1 MKNLKNAYFMLLLTA
16 LFVAIGCKKDKKGP
30 NVDITTGLHVKDGK
44 YLADKCGNKVILRGV
59 NMGSI
64 YALNFGLKELE
75 EIEKTGANNVRIVLE
90 RNYKDWA
97 NGGAVTALTAAKIE
111 PVITSCIAKGMI
123 PILELHDFTGSA
135 NAVADLQQAAQ
146 WWTSAGIKSMLQ
158 EYQKS
163 IILNIAN
170 EPDNGSAS
178 DAGYAEANLN
188 AVKAVRNAGYTCPIM
203 IDAAN
208 WGKDHVFFLYK
219 GQALMDADPLHNLL
233 FSVHAYWPTKGKF
246 GDYSDAKITADFGA
260 LKQLGLPIV
269 LGELAWAD
277 IQTTNINNHD
287 VEVPYTVNYKLLMK
301 LCQENDFGYI
311 AWWWGFNNNPGAN
324 NQLSMTQDGLYN
336 GLAAAGKEIAVND
349 VNSIKNT
356 SKRICQ

>member
-1 MKNLKNAYFMLLLTA
+1 MKILKISLAFI
-16 LFVAIGCKKDKKGP
+16 FAITICVSCKKDKKEQ

-44 YLADKCGNKVILRGV
+44 YLSDKCGNKVILRGV

-64 YALNFGLKELE
+64 YAVNFGLKELE

-97 NGGAVTALTAAKIE
+97 NGGTVTALTAAKIE
-111 PVITSCIAKGMI
+111 PIITSCIAKGMI

-135 NAVADLQQAAQ
+135 NAAADLQQAAQ

-158 EYQKS
+158 KYQKS

-178 DAGYAEANLN
+178 DAGYADANIN
-188 AVKAVRNAGYTCPIM
+188 AVKTLRNAGYTCPIM
-203 IDAAN
+203 IDATN

-233 FSVHAYWPTKGKF
+233 FSVHAYWPTNGLF
-246 GDYSDAKITADFGA
+246 GNYSDAKITADFTA
-260 LKQLGLPIV
+260 LKQTGLPIV
-269 LGELAWAD
+269 FGELAIAD
-277 IQTTNINNHD
+277 IQNGLVYNIN
-287 VEVPYTVNYKLLMK
+287 YRLLMK
-301 LCQENDFGYI
+301 LCQDNEFGYI

-324 NQLSMTQDGLYN
+324 NQLSMTNDGLYS
-336 GLAAAGKEIAVND
+336 GLANGGKVIAIDD

-356 SKRICQ
+356 SKRICP

>member
-1 MKNLKNAYFMLLLTA
+1 MKNLKLFLPILLLS
-16 LFVAIGCKKDKKGP
+16 LVFGCKKKNPQPDG
-30 NVDITTGLHVKDGK
+30 DIPTGLHIKDGK
-44 YLADKCGNKVILRGV
+44 YLSDECGNKVILRGI

-64 YALNFGLKELE
+64 YAVNFGLKELD
-75 EIEKTGANNVRIVLE
+75 EIEKTGANNVRIVLK
-90 RNYKDWA
+90 RNYEDWT

-111 PVITSCIAKGMI
+111 PIITSCLAKGMI
-123 PILELHDFTGSA
+123 PILELHDFTGST
-135 NAVADLQQAAQ
+135 NAIADLQQATQ
-146 WWTSAGIKSMLQ
+146 WWTSADIRTMVQK
-158 EYQKS
+158 YQKS
-163 IILNIAN
+163 IIVNIAN
-170 EPDNGSAS
+170 EPENGSAS
-178 DAGYAEANLN
+178 DATYGDANIT
-188 AVKAVRNAGYTCPIM
+188 AVKALRNAGYTCPIM
-203 IDAAN
+203 IDASN

-246 GDYSDAKITADFGA
+246 GDYSDAKITADFTA
-260 LKQLGLPIV
+260 LKQSGLPIV

-277 IQTTNINNHD
+277 IQTTNINGHD
-287 VEVPYTVNYKLLMK
+287 VAVPYTINYKLLMK
-301 LCQENDFGYI
+301 LCQENEFGYI

-336 GLAAAGKEIAVND
+336 SLSAAGKEIAIND

>member
-1 MKNLKNAYFMLLLTA
+1 MKNLKIYLPILLLSL
-16 LFVAIGCKKDKKGP
+16 LFGCKKKDNQPDG
-30 NVDITTGLHVKDGK
+30 DITTGLHVQDGK

-59 NMGSI
+59 NMGSV
-64 YALNFGLKELE
+64 YAVNFGIKEFD
-75 EIEKTGANNVRIVLE
+75 EIEKTGANSVRIVLE

-97 NGGAVTALTAAKIE
+97 NGGTVTALTAAKIE
-111 PVITSCIAKGMI
+111 PLITTCLAKGMI
-123 PILELHDFTGSA
+123 PVLELHDFTGSA
-135 NAVADLQQAAQ
+135 NVAADLSQATQ
-146 WWTSAGIKSMLQ
+146 WWTSTEIKAMLLK
-158 EYQKS
+158 YQKS

-178 DAGYAEANLN
+178 DASYAEVNST
-188 AVKAVRNAGYTCPIM
+188 AVKTLRNAGYTCPIM

-246 GDYSDAKITADFGA
+246 GDYSDAKITADFTA
-260 LKQLGLPIV
+260 LKQSGLPIV
-269 LGELAWAD
+269 FGELAWAD
-277 IQTTNINNHD
+277 IQTANINGHD
-287 VEVPYTVNYKLLMK
+287 VEVPYTINYKLLMK
-301 LCQENDFGYI
+301 LCQENEFGYI

-324 NQLSMTQDGLYN
+324 NQLSMTQDGFYS
-336 GLAAAGKEIAVND
+336 GLAAAGKEIAVTD

>member
-1 MKNLKNAYFMLLLTA
+1 MKTLKISLA
-16 LFVAIGCKKDKKGP
+16 LIFAITICISCKKDKKEQ

-44 YLADKCGNKVILRGV
+44 YLSDKCGNKVILRGV
-59 NMGSI
+59 NMGSV
-64 YALNFGLKELE
+64 YAVNFGLKELE

-97 NGGAVTALTAAKIE
+97 NGGTVTALTAAKIE
-111 PVITSCIAKGMI
+111 PIITSCIAKGMI

-135 NAVADLQQAAQ
+135 NAAADLQQAAQ
-146 WWTSAGIKSMLQ
+146 WWTSTGIKSMLQ
-158 EYQKS
+158 KYQKS

-178 DAGYAEANLN
+178 DAGYADANIN
-188 AVKAVRNAGYTCPIM
+188 AVKTLRNAGYTCPIM
-203 IDAAN
+203 IDATN

-233 FSVHAYWPTKGKF
+233 FSVHAYWPTNGLF
-246 GDYSDAKITADFGA
+246 GNYSDAKITADFTA
-260 LKQLGLPIV
+260 LKQTGLPIV
-269 LGELAWAD
+269 FGELAIAD
-277 IQTTNINNHD
+277 IQNGLVYNIN
-287 VEVPYTVNYKLLMK
+287 YRLLMK
-301 LCQENDFGYI
+301 LCQDNEFGYI

-324 NQLSMTQDGLYN
+324 NQLSMTNDGLYN
-336 GLAAAGKEIAVND
+336 GLANGGKVIAIDD

-356 SKRICQ
+356 SKRVCP